1 MSRGCRLMARN
12 TTPRNTACRNAS
24 SLVDVRNSH
33 DRELQPSASFHRK
46 RLWTASSF
54 HVKYFLLLAAYMR
67 DYIGRV
73 YFIHT
78 SLRISTTTSLKF
90 FTDRN
95 HLHLSFLFLLGR
107 MEDESYCEVFAKEEG
122 ILYLSTR

>member
-1 MSRGCRLMARN
+1 
-12 TTPRNTACRNAS
+12 
-24 SLVDVRNSH
+24 
-33 DRELQPSASFHRK
+33 
-46 RLWTASSF
+46 
-54 HVKYFLLLAAYMR
+54 MR

-78 SLRISTTTSLKF
+78 SLRVSTTTSLKF

-95 HLHLSFLFLLGR
+95 LPHLSFLFLLGK

-122 ILYLSTR
+122 ILYLLT

>member
-1 MSRGCRLMARN
+1 MARN

-67 DYIGRV
+67 DYIGR
-73 YFIHT
+73 
-78 SLRISTTTSLKF
+78 SLFYTYVSSSLHDNDLKF

-95 HLHLSFLFLLGR
+95 LPHLSFLFLLGK

-122 ILYLSTR
+122 ILYLLT